1 MGNLYT
7 RYGYNAD
14 QIADLDDDDDDA
26 DSDDDRME
34 LGANLDNEGYYVG
47 LFIQSFIDR

>member
-7 RYGYNAD
+7 RHDGYAPD
-14 QIADLDDDDDDA
+14 IFEDDDDDA
-26 DSDDDRME
+26 DLSDDDRR
-34 LGANLDNEGYYVG
+34 ANLDNEGYYVG